1 MARKKKV
8 TLPFVVAPRR
18 EPIIEILG
26 SEESGQIEIHRKG
39 YLTVAEKSFMQQASS
54 SDETV
59 SLLHKLASKVAK
71 ARGVQAQE
79 VVEMLGSGNFQ
90 DPLLE
95 GFEDD
100 ISEIYSAM
108 GNYEQRRKVI
118 SATCLL
124 YFRISQDWSI
134 EDTMEMHPDL
144 VDALYLLFQEEDAKS
159 TEAFEKVETGSAPE
173 GK

>member
-71 ARGVQAQE
+71 VRGVQAQE
-79 VVEMLGSGNFQ
+79 VVELLGSGQFQ
-90 DPLLE
+90 DPIFE

-159 TEAFEKVETGSAPE
+159 TEAFEKIETGAAPE

>member
-26 SEESGQIEIHRKG
+26 TEESGQIEIHRKG
-39 YLTVAEKSFMQQASS
+39 YLTVAEKTFMQQASS

-79 VVEMLGSGNFQ
+79 VVEILSSGNFQ
-90 DPLLE
+90 DPTLE

-108 GNYEQRRKVI
+108 GSFEQRRKII

-124 YFRISQDWSI
+124 YFRISQEWSI

-159 TEAFEKVETGSAPE
+159 TEAFDKVDVGASSE

>member
-18 EPIIEILG
+18 EPIIEVLG
-26 SEESGQIEIHRKG
+26 SEESGKIEIHRKG

-79 VVEMLGSGNFQ
+79 VVVILGSGNFQ
-90 DPLLE
+90 DPVLE
-95 GFEDD
+95 GFEDE

-108 GNYEQRRKVI
+108 GSFEQRRKII

-124 YFRISQDWSI
+124 YFRISQDWAI

-144 VDALYLLFQEEDAKS
+144 VDSLYVLFQEEDAKS
-159 TEAFEKVETGSAPE
+159 TEAFEKVDDGASSAGE
-173 GK
+173 

>member
-79 VVEMLGSGNFQ
+79 VVELLGSGQFQ
-90 DPLLE
+90 DPIFE

-124 YFRISQDWSI
+124 YFRISQDWAI

-159 TEAFEKVETGSAPE
+159 TEAFEKIETGAASE